1 MSYGSIG
8 GGTLLSKR
16 MTAEEM
22 TEEMADRKAE
32 IRYLREKA
40 QQFRELARTHQ
51 TEISP
56 KLKEIAREL
65 DDRADTLEK
74 NQD

>member
-1 MSYGSIG
+1 
-8 GGTLLSKR
+8 
-16 MTAEEM
+16 
-22 TEEMADRKAE
+22 MADRKVE

-40 QQFRELARTHQ
+40 QQFRELAGTYR

-56 KLKEIAREL
+56 KLNEIAREL
-65 DDRADTLEK
+65 DDRADALEK

>member
-16 MTAEEM
+16 MTTEEM

-40 QQFRELARTHQ
+40 QQFRELARTRE
-51 TEISP
+51 TEIAP
-56 KLKEIAREL
+56 KLNEIAREL
-65 DDRADTLEK
+65 DDRADALEK
-74 NQD
+74 RHD